1 MEEPETDAVSAAVE
15 RVLSAHLAKQQ
26 DVLLERLDSRME
38 ALERQ
43 VAEENA
49 KTIKLVTARFNEVT
63 GLVQGS
69 KASASPVAVQTSST
83 SSGSEADL
91 QAIPSKITHVSFF
104 SLLLVPLSH
113 LCLLPQLDD
122 RLTMVFTSLKRVESK
137 LEQNQAKLSAI
148 ENKAVTEV
156 NYTVL
161 QLYCISLY
169 TIDTFRFTPQFII
182 LLSKYLII
190 FVMFGWCS
198 GHHVTFYSQGNFM

>member
-91 QAIPSKITHVSFF
+91 QTIPSKITHVSLF
-104 SLLLVPLSH
+104 SVGIIYCLFHSLIFVSSVGRPPDDGVHLS
-113 LCLLPQLDD
+113 QA
-122 RLTMVFTSLKRVESK
+122 RG
-137 LEQNQAKLSAI
+137 EQAGAEPGQAQRYREQSGDGGELYYS
-148 ENKAVTEV
+148 
-156 NYTVL
+156 YTV
-161 QLYCISLY
+161 YHSIPS
-169 TIDTFRFTPQFII
+169 I
-182 LLSKYLII
+182 L
-190 FVMFGWCS
+190 FVS
-198 GHHVTFYSQGNFM
+198 RHSS